1 MNVSPK
7 TKENDFAKIGV
18 KQRQNWR
25 QMNKTGVKQKAK
37 LASNEQ
43 NWHQMKTRC

>member
-7 TKENDFAKIGV
+7 TKENDFNKTGV

-25 QMNKTGVKQKAK
+25 QINKTGVKQKAK
-37 LASNEQ
+37 LASNKQ
-43 NWHQMKTRC
+43 NWRQMKTRG